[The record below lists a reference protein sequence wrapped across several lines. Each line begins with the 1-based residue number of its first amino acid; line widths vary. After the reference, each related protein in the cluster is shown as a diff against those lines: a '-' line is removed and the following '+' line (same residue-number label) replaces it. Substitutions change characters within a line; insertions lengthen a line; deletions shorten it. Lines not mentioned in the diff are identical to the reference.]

1 MDNELLG
8 VDNMKVKKENRY
20 EELIE
25 KILEKDKVRVID
37 YFPEKIKDWNRYE
50 PIEWF
55 LMKKENRKKYARKII
70 RILLKLMPYYD
81 VKIVIPE
88 TGKKRLKKYEGILPY
103 QKMKISD
110 MCRILQKV
118 IICDEMV
125 FVLIESLKI
134 TIQIQLYNTAVY
146 FYEYQE
152 VPLLEKIIMSEGMFY
167 WTMEESEEV

>member
-1 MDNELLG
+1 
-8 VDNMKVKKENRY
+8 
-20 EELIE
+20 
-25 KILEKDKVRVID
+25 
-37 YFPEKIKDWNRYE
+37 
-50 PIEWF
+50 
-55 LMKKENRKKYARKII
+55 
-70 RILLKLMPYYD
+70 
-81 VKIVIPE
+81 
-88 TGKKRLKKYEGILPY
+88 
-103 QKMKISD
+103 MKISD

-152 VPLLEKIIMSEGMFY
+152 VPLLEKNIMSEGMFY

>member
-118 IICDEMV
+118 IICDETV
-125 FVLIESLKI
+125 SVLIESLKI